1 MNRQAVVADAG
12 PLIALSKLNRLEL
25 LDGFFN
31 EVLIPEAVA
40 SECTVDSSREDAQRI
55 QEAIDR
61 NPFRVVSVT
70 DSPQLQT
77 IRRLLDP
84 GEAQALVLAAQRRLP
99 VIIDERKGRLEAARM
114 KIEVIGTGALIVA
127 AKRKGLVKAVR
138 PLLELLVQHGYR
150 LSPQLQTALLK
161 MSGEA

>member
-1 MNRQAVVADAG
+1 
-12 PLIALSKLNRLEL
+12 
-25 LDGFFN
+25 
-31 EVLIPEAVA
+31 
-40 SECTVDSSREDAQRI
+40 
-55 QEAIDR
+55 
-61 NPFRVVSVT
+61 
-70 DSPQLQT
+70 
-77 IRRLLDP
+77 
-84 GEAQALVLAAQRRLP
+84 
-99 VIIDERKGRLEAARM
+99 M